1 LRLAL
6 PFCISVALLD
16 PLTFWRKGFPVCSKH
31 LRGLFAVSLLV
42 AGLAGCGGGADRDA
56 LLALVEAGSYE
67 DARARALELRQSGVT
82 EPWLDHAEGLACLR
96 TGEEQLARQRLR
108 DAAAADPSL
117 AAPIAGVW
125 FEAAHEDF
133 EAGFRDRA
141 RERMAEAV
149 LLDPS
154 SDPGPMLPA
163 VADFMYRFLKDYDA
177 AFPLYERLYRER
189 PDPVTRHTEWVY
201 RWGHLNEMRRDLD
214 KAREIYEEFIVEWP
228 DDMKQ
233 GRFVHWRYM
242 NVLMEQ
248 AKALQEGGD
257 LDGAIELL
265 ALCRLADWHLD
276 QQERAEFLA
285 GQIREEQG
293 EYALARQ
300 HYETIL
306 RHAERVESEVVDPAR
321 KRLEALDERDA
332 N

>member
-1 LRLAL
+1 VYAKR
-6 PFCISVALLD
+6 F
-16 PLTFWRKGFPVCSKH
+16 
-31 LRGLFAVSLLV
+31 RGLFAVSLV
-42 AGLAGCGGGADRDA
+42 AAWLAGCGGGADRDA
-56 LLALVEAGSYE
+56 LFALVESGSYE

-82 EPWLDHAEGLACLR
+82 DPWLDHAEGLACLH
-96 TGEEQLARQRLR
+96 TGDEQLARERLR

-117 AAPIAGVW
+117 AVPIAVVW

-154 SDPGPMLPA
+154 TDPGPMLPA
-163 VADFMYRFLKDYDA
+163 VADFMYRFLKNYDA
-177 AFPLYERLYRER
+177 AFPLYQRLYLER
-189 PDPVTRHTEWVY
+189 PAPVTRHTEWVY
-201 RWGHLNEMRRDLD
+201 RWGHLNERRGDLD
-214 KAREIYEEFIVEWP
+214 TATGIYEEFIAEWP

-248 AKALQEGGD
+248 AKARRAAGD
-257 LDGAIELL
+257 PDGAIELL
-265 ALCRLADWHLD
+265 ARCRLADWHLD

-293 EYALARQ
+293 DYALARQ
-300 HYETIL
+300 HYEIIL
-306 RHAERVESEVVDPAR
+306 RHAERVESEVVEPAR
-321 KRLEALDERDA
+321 ERLEALDARDA